1 MAAEAFVDALSGKLL
16 QYTEDPRIPICVI
29 DAVRTVQ
36 GGSGINVAV
45 NPQVLA
51 DTELARAFVEDVRII
66 LDGIEKQ
73 YVKEGK

>member
-1 MAAEAFVDALSGKLL
+1 MAAEAFVDALSGKLH

-36 GGSGINVAV
+36 DGSGIDVSV

-51 DTELARAFVEDVRII
+51 DPELVRAFVEDVRII

>member
-36 GGSGINVAV
+36 GGSGIDVSV

-51 DTELARAFVEDVRII
+51 DPELVRAFVEDVRII
-66 LDGIEKQ
+66 LDGIENSI
-73 YVKEGK
+73 